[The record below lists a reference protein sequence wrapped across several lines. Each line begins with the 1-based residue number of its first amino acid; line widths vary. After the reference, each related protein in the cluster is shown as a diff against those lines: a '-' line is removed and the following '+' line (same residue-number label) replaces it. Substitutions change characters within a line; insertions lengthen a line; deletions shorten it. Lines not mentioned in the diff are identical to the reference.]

1 MSNLLVQNIKHT
13 NGTTAQTVDTSGRT
27 TVSIMNN
34 DSTYRSDGGAV
45 TQNMVQGLAK
55 AWADY
60 TGNVSGSPSLTDTFN
75 VATLTDH
82 GAGDYT
88 HAYTNAMASANHV
101 FTGCA
106 VHEDDPV
113 GAMLSLDPKSNDAA
127 HRGASSVRV
136 ASVYGDTPTYY
147 DYRQPKFVINGDL
160 A

>member
-1 MSNLLVQNIKHT
+1 MATLKT
-13 NGTTAQTVDTSGRT
+13 NTLTGTSTAG
-27 TVSIMNN
+27 SI
-34 DSTYRSDGGAV
+34 AV
-45 TQNMVQGLAK
+45 TGEGNSTTTNLQQGLAK

-60 TGNVSGSPSLTDTFN
+60 TGNVGGSPSLTDTFN

-88 HAYTNAMASANHV
+88 HAYTSAMASANHV

-113 GAMLSLDPKSNDAA
+113 GAMLSLDPKSGDAA
-127 HRGASSVRV
+127 NRGASSVRV
-136 ASVYGDTPTYY
+136 AAVYADTPTYY
-147 DYRQPKFVINGDL
+147 DYRQQQFVINGDL

>member
-13 NGTTAQTVDTSGRT
+13 NNTTAVEINTSAQMTVRGEGSAT
-27 TVSIMNN
+27 TNL
-34 DSTYRSDGGAV
+34 
-45 TQNMVQGLAK
+45 QQGLAK

-60 TGNVSGSPSLTDTFN
+60 TGNVGGSPSLTDTFN

-113 GAMLSLDPKSNDAA
+113 GAMLSLDPKSGDAA
-127 HRGASSVRV
+127 NRGASSVRV
-136 ASVYGDTPTYY
+136 AAVYADTPTYY
-147 DYRQPKFVINGDL
+147 DYRQQQFVINGDL

>member
-1 MSNLLVQNIKHT
+1 
-13 NGTTAQTVDTSGRT
+13 
-27 TVSIMNN
+27 
-34 DSTYRSDGGAV
+34 
-45 TQNMVQGLAK
+45 
-55 AWADY
+55 
-60 TGNVSGSPSLTDTFN
+60 VSGSPSLTDTFN

-147 DYRQPKFVINGDL
+147 DYRQQQFVINGDL

>member
-1 MSNLLVQNIKHT
+1 MATLKT
-13 NGTTAQTVDTSGRT
+13 NTLTGTSTAG
-27 TVSIMNN
+27 SI
-34 DSTYRSDGGAV
+34 AV
-45 TQNMVQGLAK
+45 TGEGNSTTTNLQQGLAK

-106 VHEDDPV
+106 VHEDSAV
-113 GAMLSLDPKSNDAA
+113 GAMLSLDPKSGDAA
-127 HRGASSVRV
+127 NRGASSVRV
-136 ASVYGDTPTYY
+136 ASVYADTPTYY
-147 DYRQPKFVINGDL
+147 DYRQQQFVINGDL